1 MDIKTKYDL
10 GQSVFYMDNNKV
22 QEGKI
27 DRIHIWVRYN
37 GGEDNKVRISYSL
50 FTTTKFYG
58 DKELFLTKEEL
69 LKSL

>member
-1 MDIKTKYDL
+1 MDIKTKYDI
-10 GQSVFYMDNNKV
+10 GQSVFFMDNNRV
-22 QEGKI
+22 QVGKI
-27 DRIHIWVRYN
+27 DQIHIEVRYN

-69 LKSL
+69 IESL

>member
-1 MDIKTKYDL
+1 MDIKTKYDI

-22 QEGKI
+22 KTDKI
-27 DRIHIWVRYN
+27 DQIHIDARYN
-37 GGEDNKVRISYSL
+37 AEDIKVRISYSL
-50 FTTTKFYG
+50 FTTTKFYD